1 MEHKRAEIN
10 DDSRGT
16 CNTNSQIEIKT
27 SMINSGLFGYSDA
40 YILLSGD
47 ITVVGAGA
55 NNAAIAVDRNN
66 KQVKFK
72 SYEMFTAAI
81 TEINNT

>member
-16 CNTNSQIEIKT
+16 YNTNSQIKIKT
-27 SMINSGLFGYSDA
+27 SMLSSGLFDYSDA
-40 YILLSGD
+40 YILLIGD
-47 ITVVGAGA
+47 ITVVGAEA

-72 SYEMFTAAI
+72 SYEMFTDAI